1 MKTPFENALE
11 QLENASSI
19 ASFDPAVIKRLGEP
33 EQIFQFKIPVAMDDG
48 TTREFDGYRVQWN
61 SARGPYKGGIR
72 FHPKADLDEVKALA
86 LWMTMKTAAVG
97 IPYGGAKGGV
107 AVDPKTLSVSELER
121 LCRGYVRALYPA
133 IGPTRDIPAPD
144 VGTGPRE
151 MAWMVDEISK
161 LAKENSFAAF
171 TGKPLELYGSE
182 GRSAATGQ
190 GGFYALEALC
200 TKMGLR
206 AQDTRIAVQGI
217 GNVGY
222 HFARLAQEAG
232 YPVIAISDSKGGIV
246 NEAGLDP
253 VAVLA
258 WKEGHG
264 SLADFPGAR
273 QVTNA
278 ELLELDCDIL
288 VPAALEGVLTAEN
301 APRVRA
307 KAVIELANGPTAME
321 AEKILEGRGVLIVPD
336 IIANAGGVTVSYF
349 EWLQNLARVSW
360 TEAEVLAKLEPI
372 MADNFASVWNIHA
385 DRKVGLRVAAYIHAL
400 GRLEKTIKARGI

>member
-1 MKTPFENALE
+1 MQTPFENALE
-11 QLENASSI
+11 QLKNASAI
-19 ASFDPAVIKRLGEP
+19 ASFDPAVIARLSEP
-33 EQIFQFKIPVAMDDG
+33 EQVFQFKISVAMDDG

-61 SARGPYKGGIR
+61 SSRGPFKGGIR

-86 LWMTMKTAAVG
+86 LWMTMKTATVG
-97 IPYGGAKGGV
+97 IPYGGAKGGI

-121 LCRGYVRALYPA
+121 LCRGYVRALFPA
-133 IGPTRDIPAPD
+133 IGATRDIPAPD

-161 LAKENSFAAF
+161 LSKENCFAAF

-182 GRSAATGQ
+182 GRTAATGQ
-190 GGFYALEALC
+190 GGFYALESLC
-200 TKMGLR
+200 AKMGLR
-206 AQDTRIAVQGI
+206 AHDTRIAVQGT

-232 YPVIAISDSKGGIV
+232 YPIVALSDSKGGIV

-258 WKEGHG
+258 WKEEHG
-264 SLADFPGAR
+264 SLAGFPGAR
-273 QVTNA
+273 QVTNV
-278 ELLELDCDIL
+278 ELLEIDCDIL

-301 APRVRA
+301 APAVRA
-307 KAVIELANGPTAME
+307 KAVVEMANGPTVME
-321 AEKILEGRGVLIVPD
+321 AENILESRGVRIVPD
-336 IIANAGGVTVSYF
+336 ILANAGGVTVSYF
-349 EWLQNLARVSW
+349 EWVQNLARVSW
-360 TEAEVLAKLEPI
+360 TEADVLAKLEPI
-372 MADNFASVWNIHA
+372 MAENFEAVWNIHS